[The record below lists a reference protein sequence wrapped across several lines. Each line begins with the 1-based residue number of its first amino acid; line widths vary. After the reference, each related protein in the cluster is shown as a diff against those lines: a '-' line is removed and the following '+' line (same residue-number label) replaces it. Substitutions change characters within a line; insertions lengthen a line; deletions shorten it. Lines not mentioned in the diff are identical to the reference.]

1 MKRLV
6 LVSLL
11 LAGCSGSDLTTSRG
25 PNGETIVG
33 NEVSVQ
39 VTAAAS
45 QETAFSLAD
54 RYCRKNDR
62 AARYVAQNGPTAAFD
77 CLKTK

>member
-1 MKRLV
+1 
-6 LVSLL
+6 
-11 LAGCSGSDLTTSRG
+11 
-25 PNGETIVG
+25 VG

-62 AARYVAQNGPTAAFD
+62 AARFVAQNGPTAAFD